1 MLNRV
6 YLLLGSNMGN
16 REALIAD
23 AAKLLANELL
33 PSISAALEALRKQDA
48 LNGAAT
54 ASCKEGSPEEAA
66 QLMPL
71 YVLSDVA
78 ETEPWG
84 FEAETKFLNMVLSVK
99 TLKEPLEIL
108 DICQNI
114 ERILGR
120 DRAAEGP
127 RYDNEGRRIYHS
139 RLIDID
145 LLYCEEA
152 LGFGRWREIRM
163 EHPRLQLPHPKLPE
177 RAFAQELLRNV
188 IVKENHKFVLR

>member
-1 MLNRV
+1 MKKVAIIMGSDSDLPVVEKGISVLKEYGVPFEVHV
-6 YLLLGSNMGN
+6 Y
-16 REALIAD
+16 
-23 AAKLLANELL
+23 
-33 PSISAALEALRKQDA
+33 SAHR
-48 LNGAAT
+48 T
-54 ASCKEGSPEEAA
+54 PEEAA

-114 ERILGR
+114 ERVLGR

-152 LGFGRWREIRM
+152 LGRGRWREIRM

-188 IVKENHKFVLR
+188 IVKENHKFV

>member
-1 MLNRV
+1 MTNRTA
-6 YLLLGSNMGN
+6 YIGLGSNLGDRKGN
-16 REALIAD
+16 LI
-23 AAKLLANELL
+23 K
-33 PSISAALEALRKQDA
+33 
-48 LNGAAT
+48 AT
-54 ASCKEGSPEEAA
+54 AYLAERAGTILALST
-66 QLMPL
+66 L
-71 YVLSDVA
+71 Y

-84 FEAETKFLNMVLSVK
+84 FEAKTKFLNMVLSVK

-114 ERILGR
+114 ERVLGR

-188 IVKENHKFVLR
+188 IVKENHKFV